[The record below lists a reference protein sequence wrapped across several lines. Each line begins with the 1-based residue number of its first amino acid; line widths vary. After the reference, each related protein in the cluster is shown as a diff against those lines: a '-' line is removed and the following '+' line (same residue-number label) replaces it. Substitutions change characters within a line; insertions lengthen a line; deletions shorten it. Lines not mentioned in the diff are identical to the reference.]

1 MHDKHPAPTRL
12 VLWDVDHT
20 LIATGGVGR
29 VAFAEAFHA
38 ATGLPLGEMADPS
51 GLTEGEIF
59 RRTATAHGIA
69 EPDAIFSGFA
79 HHLAHAYQS
88 RIDLLTSKG
97 CALPGAR
104 TALQHLAARPG
115 LLQGVLTGNLSG
127 VAKVKL
133 AAFGLDGFVNWN
145 VSAFAEDGSERTE
158 LVDAARARARK
169 VTGHSFDGDRTVLVG
184 DTVND
189 VQTAVRTG
197 ADVIAVATG
206 KFTAAQLRAAGA
218 QTVLASLQ
226 DPRLGAALEERL
238 NHS

>member
-1 MHDKHPAPTRL
+1 MQDKHPAPTRL

-38 ATGLPLGEMADPS
+38 ATGLPLREMADPS

-69 EPDAIFSGFA
+69 EPDALFNGFA
-79 HHLAHAYQS
+79 YELARAYES
-88 RIDLLTSKG
+88 RTDLLTSKG
-97 CALPGAR
+97 RALPGAR
-104 TALQHLAARPG
+104 LVLQNLAERSD

-127 VAKVKL
+127 VARVKL
-133 AAFGLDGFVNWN
+133 AAFGLNGFVNWD
-145 VSAFAEDGSERTE
+145 VSAFAEDGAERAE
-158 LVDAARARARK
+158 LVHAARARART
-169 VTGHSFDGDRTVLVG
+169 VAGHSFDGNRTILFG

-197 ADVIAVATG
+197 ATVIAVATG
-206 KFTAAQLRAAGA
+206 TFKDAQLRAAGA
-218 QTVLASLQ
+218 RTVLASLE
-226 DPRLGAALEERL
+226 DPGLGAVLEEHL
-238 NHS
+238 PQI